1 MVMNNL
7 KLVLLIPSVF
17 TFLTVFSQTVEIK
30 NDVFEVSYSEQLE
43 QPLKVNY
50 LVKCTNGK
58 FSRSGLDFVKDKNVH
73 TSDNDD
79 YRNNVWD
86 KGHMAPAA
94 AFSCDEGTLRQTFSY
109 LNCSLQ
115 HESLNRGPWKSLEGL
130 ERDLAFLYGEV
141 EVTIEVI
148 FSEDSERLDTG
159 ATVPDAFR
167 KTIKVNNDSFSFYFE
182 NKNVK
187 GIDWTEFFINN

>member
-7 KLVLLIPSVF
+7 KLILLIPTLLS
-17 TFLTVFSQTVEIK
+17 FLTSYSQIIEIK
-30 NDVFEVSYSEQLE
+30 NDVFEVSYSEKLE
-43 QPLKVNY
+43 QPLKVKY

-94 AFSCDEGTLRQTFSY
+94 AFSCNEETLRQTFSY

-141 EVTIEVI
+141 KVIIEVI
-148 FSEDSERLDTG
+148 FSDESEELDSG

-167 KTIKVNNDSFSFYFE
+167 KTIIVNNDSFSFYFE

>member
-1 MVMNNL
+1 MNNL
-7 KLVLLIPSVF
+7 KLILLIPTLLS
-17 TFLTVFSQTVEIK
+17 FLTSYSQIVEIK
-30 NDVFEVSYSEQLE
+30 NDVFEILYSEELE
-43 QPLKVNY
+43 QPLNVSY
-50 LVKCTNGK
+50 LVNCTNGK

-94 AFSCDEGTLRQTFSY
+94 AFSCNEETLRQTFSY

-141 EVTIEVI
+141 KVIIEVI
-148 FSEDSERLDTG
+148 FSDESEELDSG

-167 KTIKVNNDSFSFYFE
+167 KTIIVNNDSFSFYFE

>member
-1 MVMNNL
+1 MNNL
-7 KLVLLIPSVF
+7 KLILLIPTLLS
-17 TFLTVFSQTVEIK
+17 FLTSYSQIIEIK
-30 NDVFEVSYSEQLE
+30 NDVFEVSYSEKLE
-43 QPLKVNY
+43 QPLKVKY

-94 AFSCDEGTLRQTFSY
+94 AFSCNEETLRQTFSY

-141 EVTIEVI
+141 KVIIEVI
-148 FSEDSERLDTG
+148 FSDESEELDSG

-167 KTIKVNNDSFSFYFE
+167 KTIIVNNDSFSFYFE

>member
-1 MVMNNL
+1 MNNL
-7 KLVLLIPSVF
+7 KLILLIPTLLS
-17 TFLTVFSQTVEIK
+17 FLTSYSQIVEIK
-30 NDVFEVSYSEQLE
+30 NDVFEILYSEELE
-43 QPLKVNY
+43 QPLNVSY
-50 LVKCTNGK
+50 LVNCTNGK

-94 AFSCDEGTLRQTFSY
+94 AFSCNEETLRQTFSY

-141 EVTIEVI
+141 KVIIEVI
-148 FSEDSERLDTG
+148 FSDESEKLDSG

-167 KTIKVNNDSFSFYFE
+167 KTIIVNNDSFSFYFE

-187 GIDWTEFFINN
+187 GIDWTEFLIKN

>member
-1 MVMNNL
+1 MKNL
-7 KLVLLIPSVF
+7 FI
-17 TFLTVFSQTVEIK
+17 TFLLTIIYFNVYSQTVEIE
-30 NDVFEVSYSEQLE
+30 NDVFEVLYSEDLE

-50 LVKCTNGK
+50 FVKCSNGK
-58 FSRSGLDFVKDKNVH
+58 FSRSGLDFVKEKNVH
-73 TSDNDD
+73 TSDNND

-94 AFSCDEGTLRQTFSY
+94 AFSCSEETLRQTFSY

-141 EVTIEVI
+141 EVIIEVV
-148 FSEDSERLDTG
+148 FSEQSEILDSG
-159 ATVPDAFR
+159 ATVPDAFK
-167 KTIKVNNDSFSFYFE
+167 KTIIINNDSFSFYFE